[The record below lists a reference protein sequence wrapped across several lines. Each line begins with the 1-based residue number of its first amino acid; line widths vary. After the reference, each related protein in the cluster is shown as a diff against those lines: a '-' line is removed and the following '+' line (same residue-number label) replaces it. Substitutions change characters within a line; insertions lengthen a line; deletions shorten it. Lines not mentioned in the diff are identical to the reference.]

1 MPTDMPTTT
10 SPEENRAAGFHETLL
25 RLLCDAVSQERSGGA
40 ASFYRAVARMAAETA
55 GADGGSVFLVESD
68 GEGLIEVAVHDPGA
82 IRVPGRRFVRGEGVA
97 GAALASAR
105 VEWHSAASPHPG
117 FVATE
122 TAVRDIVALPA
133 CSPGRPPLGM
143 VCIHNFRDPSS
154 LTRTLE
160 LLESWRPALA
170 HALRLIRT
178 ADNLLTVNRRLREE
192 NERVVQLHALASL
205 VTDGAQEGEVAEAIL
220 RDMAR
225 LYGFERS
232 GLFSRRGGETICL
245 AARGLSDGFRPD
257 RPVASRD
264 RGHGP
269 ILSCLEEVLT
279 ERRMVVRSNDMHGLA
294 RGDRTGLVAVLGLP
308 LESTPGGAD
317 AVILAS
323 GWGDAPRV
331 DDVDPTPAQCYL
343 EQAALALARCRSG
356 APVTAAA
363 GDLS

>member
-1 MPTDMPTTT
+1 MPTDMPPTM
-10 SPEENRAAGFHETLL
+10 SPEGTRTAGFHETLL
-25 RLLCDAVSQERSGGA
+25 RLLSDAVCQERAGGA
-40 ASFYRAVARMAAETA
+40 ATFYRAVAKLAAETA
-55 GADGGSVFLVESD
+55 GADGGSLFLVESD

-105 VEWHSAASPHPG
+105 VEWHSAAAPHPD

-122 TAVRDIVALPA
+122 TTVRDIVALPA

-143 VCIHNFRDPSS
+143 VCIHNFRDPAS
-154 LTRTLE
+154 LTNTLE
-160 LLESWRPALA
+160 LLESLRPALA
-170 HALRLIRT
+170 YALRLIRT

-192 NERVVQLHALASL
+192 NDRVVQLHALASL

-232 GLFSRRGGETICL
+232 GLFSRRGDETFCL
-245 AARGLSDGFRPD
+245 AARGLSDGFRPG
-257 RPVASRD
+257 RLTAPRD
-264 RGHGP
+264 RTHGP
-269 ILSCLEEVLT
+269 ILSCLEDVLSQ
-279 ERRMVVRSNDMHGLA
+279 RRMVVHSIEHSGIA

-308 LESTPGGAD
+308 FETVSGGID

-323 GWGDAPRV
+323 GWGDVPRV
-331 DDVDPTPAQCYL
+331 DDVDPAPAQCYL
-343 EQAALALARCRSG
+343 EQAALALARCRRG
-356 APVTAAA
+356 DTALAA
-363 GDLS
+363 EGTS